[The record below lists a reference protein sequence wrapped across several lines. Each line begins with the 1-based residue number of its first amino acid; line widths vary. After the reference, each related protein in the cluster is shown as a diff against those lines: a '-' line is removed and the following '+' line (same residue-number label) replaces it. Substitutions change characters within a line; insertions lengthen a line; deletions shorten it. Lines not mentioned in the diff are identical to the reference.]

1 MSTKILKKLT
11 PLLLSFLP
19 LAILFIYLIVKNMLN
34 EENWL
39 VISLTLIVHFMIALI
54 ILFNTIEALQ
64 RLINPKIKN
73 HNLKFIKFVLWLIAT
88 LIIEYFITIP
98 QITFAISLANG
109 IVIIYVITL
118 IHQYFKQGAKN
129 D

>member
-88 LIIEYFITIP
+88 LII
-98 QITFAISLANG
+98 
-109 IVIIYVITL
+109 
-118 IHQYFKQGAKN
+118 
-129 D
+129 